1 MNNRILMRID
11 FQNDFVHPQGD
22 LSICNQNLIERH
34 QKFCANLQAGMFDT
48 IIDSYDTHFSQNYRQ
63 TIESQNFP
71 LHCAYETWGWQSAAP
86 FKDNIKV
93 VNIFK
98 STTNIWNEK
107 RAYSALSQD
116 FADKEVFLCGVLS
129 DICVIQAMNGLLK
142 RGAKVCVFEDLC
154 QGLNEQIPDIV
165 SRPEYTDA
173 LQSEQLKSI
182 TSAQFFRSEL
192 LNKKI
197 EHNLVTPTS
206 KEFSH
211 AE

>member
-1 MNNRILMRID
+1 
-11 FQNDFVHPQGD
+11 
-22 LSICNQNLIERH
+22 
-34 QKFCANLQAGMFDT
+34 
-48 IIDSYDTHFSQNYRQ
+48 
-63 TIESQNFP
+63 
-71 LHCAYETWGWQSAAP
+71 
-86 FKDNIKV
+86 
-93 VNIFK
+93 
-98 STTNIWNEK
+98 
-107 RAYSALSQD
+107 
-116 FADKEVFLCGVLS
+116 
-129 DICVIQAMNGLLK
+129 MNGLLK

-154 QGLNEQIPDIV
+154 QGLNEQIPDII

-173 LQSEQLKSI
+173 LQSGQLKSI